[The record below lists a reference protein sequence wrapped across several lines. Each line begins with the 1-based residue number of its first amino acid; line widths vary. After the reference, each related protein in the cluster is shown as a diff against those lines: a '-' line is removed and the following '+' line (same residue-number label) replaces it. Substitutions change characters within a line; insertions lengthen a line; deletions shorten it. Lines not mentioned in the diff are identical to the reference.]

1 MTIYWYWNQAFLIIF
16 LLLSQQQLND
26 IEMLD
31 GYDSVNTSTI
41 IKIKI
46 SEETKDLN
54 EQNYHYKFSLTKN
67 SH

>member
-1 MTIYWYWNQAFLIIF
+1 
-16 LLLSQQQLND
+16 
-26 IEMLD
+26 MLD

>member
-1 MTIYWYWNQAFLIIF
+1 MTIYWYWNQAFSIIF

-26 IEMLD
+26 IKMLD